1 MWKVMVVILNLRFTS
16 SITYHDV
23 LHGFRAGR
31 GTGTATLE
39 ANLIQQIAA
48 MREEVLYV
56 IFLDLT
62 KAYDA
67 LDRSRC
73 LEILE
78 GYGVGPSA
86 RRLLTNYWRRLTM
99 VTRAGRYYGKA
110 FKGVRGVTQGDP
122 LSPTIFNVVVDAV
135 VRHWIDRIFGEAEE
149 KGETGREGRHQL
161 AIFYANDSMVVSSD
175 PALLQG
181 AFSALVAI
189 FNRVGLRTNVGKTV
203 SMACH
208 PCRAG
213 AGNRTEA
220 VYSRRL
226 TGLGKTYTERQ
237 RERVAYGEC
246 GTVIAVGS
254 MSSHLMT

>member
-1 MWKVMVVILNLRFTS
+1 MEVMWKVVAVVLNRRFTS
-16 SITYHDV
+16 SITFHDA

-31 GTGTATLE
+31 GKGTATLE
-39 ANLIQQIAA
+39 AKLIQQLAA

-86 RRLLTNYWRRLTM
+86 RRLLTTYWRRLTM
-99 VTRAGRYYGKA
+99 VAREGGYYREA
-110 FKGVRGVTQGDP
+110 FKGERGVTQGDP
-122 LSPTIFNVVVDAV
+122 LSPTIFNVVVDTV
-135 VRHWIDRIFGEAEE
+135 VRHWIDGIVGETEE
-149 KGETGREGRHQL
+149 KGETGREGRHQS
-161 AIFYANDSMVVSSD
+161 AVFNADDGMVVSSD
-175 PALLQG
+175 PAWLQG

-189 FNRVGLRTNVGKTV
+189 FDRVGLRNNVGNTV

-208 PCRAG
+208 PYRAG
-213 AGNRTEA
+213 AGNRTGA
-220 VYSRRL
+220 GYSRRL
-226 TGLGKTYTERQ
+226 MGVGKKYTELLS
-237 RERVAYGEC
+237 
-246 GTVIAVGS
+246 T
-254 MSSHLMT
+254 